1 MKSIPVPTIERLS
14 ILYTLLCRLEI
25 SREEPLSSAKIG
37 EMMGISSHTV
47 RKDISYLDIEGT
59 EAGYDSE
66 ALKNA
71 LHKILGLSKNRKAC
85 IIGLGR
91 LGCAILSF
99 GKYMGGNIKIVAGF
113 DSSINVLETIETDV
127 PVYPAYDIPRIVK
140 ENQIEIAVV
149 AVPPEQVQ
157 LTANRLL
164 DGGIKGIINFA
175 PVVIKTND
183 ESIVVKNFHIME
195 ELRALAIMIDQKEKE
210 RMNSNGKDI

>member
-1 MKSIPVPTIERLS
+1 MKSIPTPTIERLS
-14 ILYTLLCRLEI
+14 ILYTLLCRLDL
-25 SREEPLSSAKIG
+25 SKDEPLSSAKIG
-37 EMMGISSHTV
+37 DMMGISPHTV
-47 RKDISYLDIEGT
+47 RKDIGYLEIEGT
-59 EAGYDSE
+59 ETGYDAD

-71 LHKILGLSKNRKAC
+71 LHKVLGLSKNRKAC

-99 GKYMGGNIKIVAGF
+99 GRYMGGNIKVVAGF

-127 PVYPAYDIPRIVK
+127 PVYPAFDIPKVVK
-140 ENQIEIAVV
+140 ENGIEIAVV

-157 LTANRLL
+157 LTAKRLIE
-164 DGGIKGIINFA
+164 GGIKGIINFA

-210 RMNSNGKDI
+210 KENNNGKDI